1 MLDVL
6 NAHFPHQPHRPHH
19 RAITSVGAII
29 VNVIIFVII
38 ITAIIIVIDICI
50 VIAIVVGI
58 VIVIATVV
66 VIAVVCVVSAIAR
79 SQDGFVLRDHG
90 LRASA
95 HVAICSAALLGNCR
109 RGPMSFA
116 EQVAGGWVGCLH
128 ERGR

>member
-1 MLDVL
+1 MFTKTHNNLRFSHP
-6 NAHFPHQPHRPHH
+6 NFSKQSARAHFLNPTVV
-19 RAITSVGAII
+19 IVVG
-29 VNVIIFVII
+29 
-38 ITAIIIVIDICI
+38 I
-50 VIAIVVGI
+50 VIAIVFGI
-58 VIVIATVV
+58 VIVIATAV

-79 SQDGFVLRDHG
+79 SQDGFVLRDQG

-128 ERGR
+128 EHGRWSPAIFEINFTT